1 MQSPDEPL
9 AVSAPL
15 ARTWSRTL
23 CTDCGWYHGLWQYL
37 RLFDIASTPP
47 RHAAFYR
54 EALGALS
61 AAGHRRVLI
70 AGSADYAMLALVLWA
85 CGKTVDVTALDRCE
99 TPLALCRWYADRTG
113 ATIATTRADLMRD
126 GGAPEP
132 AFALRATAGL
142 PAEALA
148 KAGEGRFDAICTHS
162 LLGRFAPAERPV
174 LAASL
179 RRRLR
184 EGGKLV
190 TVNRIAP
197 RSAAE
202 TVGFGPEEARAFRD
216 RVVAAARARPDLMLD
231 PDALAADA
239 ELYARRYRS
248 HPVHARD
255 ELLEIFSGAGF
266 RIERVDWTGM
276 QGRAGGPSTNQQAE
290 YAHLVAVA
298 V

>member
-37 RLFDIASTPP
+37 RLFDIVSTPP
-47 RHAAFYR
+47 RHAAFYH

-126 GGAPEP
+126 GGAPE
-132 AFALRATAGL
+132 
-142 PAEALA
+142 
-148 KAGEGRFDAICTHS
+148 FDAICTHS

-190 TVNRIAP
+190 TVNRVAP

-248 HPVHARD
+248 HPIHARD
-255 ELLEIFSGAGF
+255 GLLEIFSGAGF
-266 RIERVDWTGM
+266 RIERVDWIGM